1 MTIAPAAMESPAAA
15 PLPADRIYYEH
26 AGRVGFI
33 RRLSLEARTRTFRL
47 FMDALAPGPMT
58 TVLDVGVSL
67 DVESLEANV
76 LEQCYPHREKLVC
89 AGIGDGSAVRR
100 AYPGIGFVEIVPHAR
115 LPFADGQFDVA
126 YSNAVVE
133 HTGSRA
139 DQRAFVHELC
149 RVARRVFVVVPNRLF
164 PVEHHT
170 GIPLIHYLPLAAF
183 RGLLRRTKLAHWSE
197 EKNLNPIL
205 PGELRRMFPPGR
217 NVEVRPAGLGVG
229 AFRSNLV
236 AIC

>member
-1 MTIAPAAMESPAAA
+1 MEP
-15 PLPADRIYYEH
+15 PVTTVLPADRIYYEH
-26 AGRVGFI
+26 AGRIGFI
-33 RRLSLEARTRTFRL
+33 RRLSLAARMQTFRL
-47 FMDALAPGPMT
+47 FMDTLAPGPTT

-67 DVESLEANV
+67 DVESPEANV
-76 LEQCYPHREKLVC
+76 LEQFYPYREQLVC
-89 AGIGDGSAVRR
+89 AGIGDGSTVQRT
-100 AYPGIGFVEIVPHAR
+100 YPGVGFVEIAPHVS
-115 LPFADGQFDVA
+115 LPFADGQFDIA

-149 RVARRVFVVVPNRLF
+149 RVAKRVFVVVPNRLF

-170 GIPLIHYLPLAAF
+170 GLPLVHYLPLRTF
-183 RGLLRRTKLAHWSE
+183 RGLLRRTRFVHWSE
-197 EKNLNPIL
+197 EKNLNPVL
-205 PGELRRMFPPGR
+205 AGELRRMFPSGR
-217 NVEVRPAGLGVG
+217 NVEIRPVGLGMM